1 MRSSPNSTADGTRLR
16 LPSGKLSPPIMM
28 SSSRSTPSGTAQNTV
43 FTGQPC
49 GLRQTSL
56 SSVATCV
63 RDSPEF
69 AVMIAGPPRLRIYF
83 RFNRELLGQLPK
95 LETRISNFGN
105 PSVFFTLRTLRLNL
119 SVLRGKGIES

>member
-1 MRSSPNSTADGTRLR
+1 
-16 LPSGKLSPPIMM
+16 
-28 SSSRSTPSGTAQNTV
+28 
-43 FTGQPC
+43 
-49 GLRQTSL
+49 
-56 SSVATCV
+56 
-63 RDSPEF
+63 
-69 AVMIAGPPRLRIYF
+69 MIAGPPRLRIYF